1 MSSTKYELCSSALII
16 ILITCSVSL
25 THAHPKTK
33 NDQRESGKISSFRRY
48 SSSLKSRI
56 PDINEMSKRTISH
69 EKSKSSGEEE
79 QELENNVK
87 QGIGIC
93 FANIDYA
100 RMKCV
105 HPMKQ
110 TIYIPQDYSL
120 QTTSSNGK
128 SSSSSSE
135 NQYEPHNPNLYAIYN
150 ETISS
155 QNHKSKTLDKNFRPL
170 EVTIKTTFADC
181 CCTLRNDK
189 IGAGWVAPHHKYC
202 KKCPFIGLGPEDDY
216 GFSKEFA
223 SLCPNFEFP
232 DFEDYDLDGLEE
244 NYSQVYEG

>member
-16 ILITCSVSL
+16 IILITTISL

-33 NDQRESGKISSFRRY
+33 NDQRESSSLRY
-48 SSSLKSRI
+48 SSALKSRI
-56 PDINEMSKRTISH
+56 SDINEMSKRTVSH
-69 EKSKSSGEEE
+69 EKTKVKSSKEE
-79 QELENNVK
+79 QENNVK

-120 QTTSSNGK
+120 QTSGTNGK
-128 SSSSSSE
+128 SSSE

-150 ETISS
+150 ETMSS
-155 QNHKSKTLDKNFRPL
+155 QNHKSKTLDKKFRPL